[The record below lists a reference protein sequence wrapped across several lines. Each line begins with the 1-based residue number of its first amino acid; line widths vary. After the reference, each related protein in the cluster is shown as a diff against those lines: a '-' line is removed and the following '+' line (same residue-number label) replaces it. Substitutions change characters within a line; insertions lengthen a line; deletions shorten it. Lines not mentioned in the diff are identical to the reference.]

1 MSLTVEEY
9 WSGILRLTIWVC
21 LVVLFS
27 WLDWGSGFRKE
38 DQREDLDSFVL
49 KPLYTGKEIA
59 EFRRKNIKDGRF
71 TVTIDTVQ
79 SIEDLEKLFFVWQDA
94 TEIAENDQ
102 EISIGEEL
110 ENEEGFRFSELTI
123 KE

>member
-1 MSLTVEEY
+1 MHLTERFHVITERSL
-9 WSGILRLTIWVC
+9 
-21 LVVLFS
+21 
-27 WLDWGSGFRKE
+27 FRKRDSERGSFEPQAVVREE

-71 TVTIDTVQ
+71 TVTRDTVQ

>member
-38 DQREDLDSFVL
+38 DQRGHLPIL
-49 KPLYTGKEIA
+49 
-59 EFRRKNIKDGRF
+59 
-71 TVTIDTVQ
+71 
-79 SIEDLEKLFFVWQDA
+79 
-94 TEIAENDQ
+94 
-102 EISIGEEL
+102 
-110 ENEEGFRFSELTI
+110 LTSQLMGDV
-123 KE
+123 